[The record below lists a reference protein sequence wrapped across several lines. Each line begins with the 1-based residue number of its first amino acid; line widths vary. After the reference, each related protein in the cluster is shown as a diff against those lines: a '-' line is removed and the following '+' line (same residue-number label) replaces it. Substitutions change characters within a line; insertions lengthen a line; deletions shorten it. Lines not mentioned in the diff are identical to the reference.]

1 MHTDDPLWTPAHR
14 ARWGRVEA
22 HPVGGADAAKAFV
35 QRLAR
40 EQAWSLDRAEAALL
54 EYRRFAFLCCIAGH
68 EVTPSRA
75 VDAVWHLHLIYTR
88 DYWDQFCRDTLD
100 ATLHHDPGAG
110 HDDAARHR
118 WQYRQTLDLYRRYFG
133 PPPES
138 FWPQAHGAASLA
150 SQARSES
157 PRRTPRWRRWVA
169 AAALLLPALAS
180 AQYVNPLDWNGAD
193 FLALYL
199 ILLPAALVA
208 GLALRYWLRRQ
219 MQPTARTLGAMA
231 PLEVAMLVGGP
242 MRVVDAG
249 VAALHAEGVLRWD
262 EAQQKLVRND
272 ASRSLDPIEAAV
284 LGLATGRLS
293 DARTVHSAARA
304 MEPLRDRLERR
315 GLWFEQAAAR
325 RIAQVSAMP
334 MLAVLALGG
343 AKVGLG
349 IMRDRP
355 VTLLVVL
362 GVLAAIVALVLWFSR
377 PARTPSGD
385 QERAR
390 LMRDS
395 AKAPDRPTRDR
406 SSNDLALAVALG
418 GTAILAGTALSGYH
432 TARAASPSSDS
443 GTSSSESSSE
453 SSSSDSGSD
462 GGSSC
467 GGCGGGGGD

>member
-1 MHTDDPLWTPAHR
+1 MHADDLLWTPAHR
-14 ARWGRVEA
+14 ARWERIEA
-22 HPVGGADAAKAFV
+22 HPIGGMATATAFV
-35 QRLAR
+35 RRLAR

-54 EYRRFAFLCCIAGH
+54 EYRRFAFLCCIAGQ

-75 VDAVWHLHLIYTR
+75 VDAVWHLHLLHTR
-88 DYWDQFCRDTLD
+88 DYWDHFCRDTLD

-150 SQARSES
+150 SQARSQS
-157 PRRTPRWRRWVA
+157 PRRNPRWRRWVA

-208 GLALRYWLRRQ
+208 GLVLRYWMRRQ
-219 MQPTARTLGAMA
+219 LQPTARTLGEMSSS
-231 PLEVAMLVGGP
+231 EVAMLVGGP

-249 VAALHAEGVLRWD
+249 VAALHAEGILRWED
-262 EAQQKLVRND
+262 TQKKLVRND
-272 ASRSLDPIEAAV
+272 ASRSLDPIEGAV
-284 LGLATGRLS
+284 LGIATGGLS
-293 DARTVHSAARA
+293 DARTVTRAARA

-315 GLWFEQAAAR
+315 GFWFEKAAAR
-325 RIAQVSAMP
+325 RIAQLSAIP

-343 AKVGLG
+343 AKVALG

-355 VTLLVVL
+355 ITLLVIL
-362 GVLAAIVALVLWFSR
+362 CVLAAIVALVFWFSR

-385 QERAR
+385 VERAR
-390 LMRDS
+390 LLRASPAARHRS
-395 AKAPDRPTRDR
+395 APDR
-406 SSNDLALAVALG
+406 SSNDLAMAVALG

-443 GTSSSESSSE
+443 GTSSSDSSSE

-467 GGCGGGGGD
+467 GGCGGGGD